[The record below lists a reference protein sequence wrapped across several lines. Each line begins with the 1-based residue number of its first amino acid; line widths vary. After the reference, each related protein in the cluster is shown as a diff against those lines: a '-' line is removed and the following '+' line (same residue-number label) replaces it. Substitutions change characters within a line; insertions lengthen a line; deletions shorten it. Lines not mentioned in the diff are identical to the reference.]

1 MIIVRLPSLWMN
13 LKLVTLRTKATWLR
27 MVKIISS
34 LVWSAGNYF
43 SNILTLR
50 YNTARWLDIQYEG
63 LSRRCLEIN
72 FFFLPLSTQ
81 VSITYCFRTCLMCST
96 ATTRMKFIKTWI
108 SHCHIISLTHHTTR
122 ECYSVMLTV
131 FSFLKYELV
140 HLDMCT
146 SVSVCFPWTDSISS
160 L

>member
-1 MIIVRLPSLWMN
+1 MQTNYVPSFTKSRVLQTMIIVRLPSLWMN

-72 FFFLPLSTQ
+72 FFFPSSIHSGFYHLLLSDMFDVFNCNHQNEIHQDMNQPLSH
-81 VSITYCFRTCLMCST
+81 Y
-96 ATTRMKFIKTWI
+96 FIDSSHNTWVLF
-108 SHCHIISLTHHTTR
+108 CN
-122 ECYSVMLTV
+122 VD
-131 FSFLKYELV
+131 SF
-140 HLDMCT
+140 
-146 SVSVCFPWTDSISS
+146 
-160 L
+160 

>member
-1 MIIVRLPSLWMN
+1 MQTNYVPSFTKSRVLQTMIIVRLPSLWMN

-72 FFFLPLSTQ
+72 FFFSFLYPLR
-81 VSITYCFRTCLMCST
+81 FL
-96 ATTRMKFIKTWI
+96 
-108 SHCHIISLTHHTTR
+108 SLTAFGHVWCVQLQPPEWNSSRHESAIVTLFHWLITQ
-122 ECYSVMLTV
+122 
-131 FSFLKYELV
+131 
-140 HLDMCT
+140 H
-146 SVSVCFPWTDSISS
+146 VSAI